1 MHPCFLSAAPGRGR
15 RIRGRSLGKSDEK
28 SMEEMEPFGYAV
40 TITRK
45 RGLRAIYL
53 RISRTGKVLV
63 SAPSAMALKE
73 VERFVAS
80 KDGWIREKLAQMP
93 AVPCYT
99 YDSGE
104 KHFFLGREYPIVYER
119 GLLSSV
125 SVEEGKLC
133 LTISPR
139 TKDRPR
145 AYRNLMK
152 EELRKVIETYIE
164 IWAPRMG
171 VQPSSLTIRILKSRW
186 GSCNVR
192 TGELSFALDL
202 ITKPGECIESV
213 VVHELNHLLETGH
226 TRRFHALMAR
236 WLPDYK
242 ERTKKLYDYPR
253 EFI

>member
-28 SMEEMEPFGYAV
+28 KDGGNGTFRLCCNHYTEKGTQSHLPSDFQDREGPCIS
-40 TITRK
+40 TIGHGFKGSGTF
-45 RGLRAIYL
+45 RGL
-53 RISRTGKVLV
+53 K
-63 SAPSAMALKE
+63 
-73 VERFVAS
+73 
-80 KDGWIREKLAQMP
+80 GWIREKLAQMP
-93 AVPCYT
+93 AIPCYT

-119 GLLSSV
+119 GPVSFV
-125 SVEEGKLC
+125 SVKEGKLC

>member
-1 MHPCFLSAAPGRGR
+1 M
-15 RIRGRSLGKSDEK
+15 GKVMK
-28 SMEEMEPFGYAV
+28 KRMEEMEPFAYAV

-80 KDGWIREKLAQMP
+80 KDGWIREKLARMP

-104 KHFFLGREYPIVYER
+104 KHFFLGREYPIVY
-119 GLLSSV
+119 GCGTGNSV

-133 LTISPR
+133 LMIGPR

-202 ITKPGECIESV
+202 ITKPEACIESV
-213 VVHELNHLLETGH
+213 VVHEVNHLLETGH

>member
-1 MHPCFLSAAPGRGR
+1 MHPCFLSAAPGRGE
-15 RIRGRSLGKSDEK
+15 GQEEGVMGKVMK
-28 SMEEMEPFGYAV
+28 KRMEEMESFAYAV

-202 ITKPGECIESV
+202 ITKPEACIESV

-242 ERTKKLYDYPR
+242 ERTKKLYNYPR

>member
-1 MHPCFLSAAPGRGR
+1 MHPCFLSAAPGRGE
-15 RIRGRSLGKSDEK
+15 GQEEGVMGKVMK
-28 SMEEMEPFGYAV
+28 KRMEEMESFAYPV

-63 SAPSAMALKE
+63 LAPSAMALKE

-202 ITKPGECIESV
+202 ITKPEACIESV

-242 ERTKKLYDYPR
+242 ERTKKLYNYPR

>member
-1 MHPCFLSAAPGRGR
+1 M
-15 RIRGRSLGKSDEK
+15 GKVMK
-28 SMEEMEPFGYAV
+28 KRMQEMEPFGYAV

-80 KDGWIREKLAQMP
+80 KDGWIREKLARMP
-93 AVPCYT
+93 AIPCYT

-104 KHFFLGREYPIVYER
+104 KHFFLGREYPIVYGR
-119 GLLSSV
+119 GTVNSV

-133 LTISPR
+133 LMIGPR
-139 TKDRPR
+139 TKDKPR

-164 IWAPRMG
+164 IWAPHMG

-202 ITKPGECIESV
+202 ITKPEACIESV